1 MSRIEAP
8 GLDRDGREAARLL
21 CALARRVRLVACA
34 TPLELGAELS
44 RVGAA
49 WAAGREEAPRF
60 SYARAAGM
68 AELRRELGAAMSL
81 YRGPLRELYAGRV
94 RELSIEAAA
103 CEVVGTPAFRE
114 RARER
119 FPRRDAF
126 DEEADRLAERWA
138 GGEAR
143 RGAQGAAVGEG
154 AQGAAA
160 GEGAQGAAGEVAGEG
175 IVSDDE
181 GDPRSLLCA
190 MRRAVGEHR
199 LAVRVIAARRM
210 APLAATGD
218 GVIYVATGRRLSAS
232 EAARTVV
239 HEVIGHAL
247 PSERAKRAAV
257 PLFELGTAFGSDDQE
272 GRALLVE
279 ERAGLL
285 SAGRRH
291 ELALRHLAVRAMEA
305 GAGFVEVVRLLLGRG
320 AAVADAVRI
329 AARVLRGG
337 GLGREGAYLPALL
350 RVRAAFAEAPAL
362 EEVLASGRISVDA
375 ARIMAGGGTR

>member
-34 TPLELGAELS
+34 TPLELGAELD

-49 WAAGREEAPRF
+49 WAAGRAEAPRF

-68 AELRRELGAAMSL
+68 GELRRELDAAMSR

-119 FPRRDAF
+119 FPRRDTF

-138 GGEAR
+138 GSTAQ
-143 RGAQGAAVGEG
+143 RGAEGAAEG
-154 AQGAAA
+154 ARGSATGQGP
-160 GEGAQGAAGEVAGEG
+160 QGAAGEVAGEL

-218 GVIYVATGRRLSAS
+218 GVIYVATGRRLSAE

-285 SAGRRH
+285 SSSRRS
-291 ELALRHLAVRAMEA
+291 ELARRHLAVRAMEA

-320 AAVADAVRI
+320 AAVADGVRI

-362 EEVLASGRISVDA
+362 EELLASGKISVDA
-375 ARIMAGGGTR
+375 ARIMAGGVTR